1 MDKKIFEIYRLKQQ
15 KAAKFYRMECEQ
27 EAKLRALL
35 QSISARKHPS
45 SSQSVSAMQLTGY
58 EDRWHVWSDN
68 RRIILNQKL
77 ALCLA
82 RKDEKRQRL
91 ASRQAEM
98 IAQDNVLKSSEL
110 KRQRSRSLLHRADL
124 QDLMLLEALAD

>member
-1 MDKKIFEIYRLKQQ
+1 MNEKIFEIYDLKRE
-15 KAAKFYRMECEQ
+15 KAAQNYKVECAQ

-35 QSISARKHPS
+35 QSISTHKHPTGS
-45 SSQSVSAMQLTGY
+45 TSVSAMHLTGY

-82 RKDEKRQRL
+82 RKDEKRRLL

-98 IAQDNVLKSSEL
+98 IAQGDLIKSSDL
-110 KRQRSRSLLHRADL
+110 QRRQNLALRCRADL
-124 QDLMLLEALAD
+124 QDQILLQTIAN

>member
-1 MDKKIFEIYRLKQQ
+1 MNEKIFEIYDLKRA
-15 KAAKFYRMECEQ
+15 KAAQNYKVECAQ
-27 EAKLRALL
+27 EAKLKALL
-35 QSISARKHPS
+35 QSISAHKHPTGS
-45 SSQSVSAMQLTGY
+45 TSVSVMQLTGY

-82 RKDEKRQRL
+82 RKDEKGRLL

-98 IAQDNVLKSSEL
+98 IAHSDLIKSL
-110 KRQRSRSLLHRADL
+110 DL
-124 QDLMLLEALAD
+124 QRRQTLLYAITSIFKI